1 VSASRDPYEVL
12 GVPRNATVRQIRAA
26 YVERARRVHPDL
38 VGMRGLDGMRAL
50 NEAWAV
56 LKDADRRAAF
66 DAETATGA
74 TSAEGS
80 GAGSRMDEDP
90 NRPFWTGAMGPAPG
104 RPWGPVL
111 DWGIFAGW
119 SLGEIS
125 RRDRGYLMWLRD
137 RPEAK
142 PYRAEIARLLDPTA
156 DEPPPEPQRGRRR

>member
-26 YVERARRVHPDL
+26 YLERARRVHPDL

-56 LKDADRRAAF
+56 LKDAARRAAF
-66 DAETATGA
+66 DSE
-74 TSAEGS
+74 
-80 GAGSRMDEDP
+80 AGSSNTAHAGTPSGRPAHEP
-90 NRPFWTGAMGPAPG
+90 ELPFWTGAMGPAPG

-119 SLGEIS
+119 SLGEIA
-125 RRDRGYLMWLRD
+125 RRDRGYLMWLKD

-142 PYRAEIARLLDPTA
+142 AYRGDIARLIDPTA
-156 DEPPPEPQRGRRR
+156 DEPPAEPRHGRRR